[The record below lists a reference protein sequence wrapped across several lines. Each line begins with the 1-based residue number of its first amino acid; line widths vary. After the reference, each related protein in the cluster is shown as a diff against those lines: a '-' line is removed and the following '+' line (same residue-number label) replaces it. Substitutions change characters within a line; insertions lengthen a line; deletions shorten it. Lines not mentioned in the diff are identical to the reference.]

1 MTASTPNATAAV
13 SLDDLPMGPYQWR
26 LFWLAGF
33 GWAFDMAAVA
43 AVGVLIKQNSGLYG
57 LPEADSGL
65 YSTFL
70 YGGMF
75 AGAECWG
82 RVCDRR
88 GRRPAFVGTLLTS
101 ALFFCATACTGGS
114 WLWLGAGLFGVGLGA
129 GGGLVTRGTLLIE
142 WVPQARRGQL
152 VGALGVFW
160 PVGGTAAAA
169 ITWALPASVGVGWC
183 DNAGGGCG
191 WRLLFALLGVLCG
204 AFGALSWACL
214 PESARWLRLHGRAE
228 EARQLV
234 RRCERQAMATLRD
247 HGLRDHGGGGRC
259 GWCSC
264 CSRGQGGGGGGG
276 GGGCGGSGKL
286 GGGTAPLLAA
296 AGGAGDFDGEEASR
310 AGQLGEAETAAGDDD
325 DDDNVSAGSCADLF
339 HASVR
344 RSTVCL
350 WVVWFMFS
358 FGAAAFYTLL
368 PKLLSDA
375 GFADGEADS
384 IYLVS
389 NLGGIPGA
397 LLSSRVIESSWG
409 RRRTLVVTLWV
420 SAAALLTMNLF
431 EGQAAIAVACFVQQM
446 VQMAV
451 WAVMFA
457 YTPEVYPTSI
467 RARGLGAANMLDRI
481 GGMIGPFVGGVLLA
495 ESRSVALAAFAAA
508 LGIAAVASL
517 FLRTETKGAALA
529 ETLAE

>member
-1 MTASTPNATAAV
+1 MTAAE

-33 GWAFDMAAVA
+33 GWAFDMTAVA

-65 YSTFL
+65 YSTAL

-88 GRRPAFVGTLLTS
+88 GRRPAFIGTLLTS
-101 ALFFCATACTGGS
+101 ALFFCATACAGGS

-129 GGGLVTRGTLLIE
+129 GGGLVTRGTLLVE

-183 DNAGGGCG
+183 DEAGGGCG
-191 WRLLFALLGVLCG
+191 WRLLFALLGVLCA

-214 PESARWLRLHGRAE
+214 PESARWLQLHGFAA

-234 RRCERQAMATLRD
+234 RRCERQAVAALRD
-247 HGLRDHGGGGRC
+247 GGGGRS

-264 CSRGQGGGGGGG
+264 CFLRGQGGGGGGG
-276 GGGCGGSGKL
+276 GSSSGGSGGGGGGKL
-286 GGGTAPLLAA
+286 GGGAPLLA
-296 AGGAGDFDGEEASR
+296 AGGAGDFDDDDEAAR
-310 AGQLGEAETAAGDDD
+310 EGQLDEAEATGGGDDD
-325 DDDNVSAGSCADLF
+325 DDDDDDVSAGSCADLF

-350 WVVWFMFS
+350 WVVWSMFS

-375 GFADGEADS
+375 GFADGEADI

-397 LLSSRVIESSWG
+397 LLSSYVIESSWG
-409 RRRTLVVTLWV
+409 RRRTLVATLWA

-431 EGQAAIAVACFVQQM
+431 EGQAAIAAACFMQQL